1 MWDCSNLFTLDSKTR
16 SFNLVF
22 KLTTLH
28 RNYIKKERKRER
40 KRPHNF
46 INSDKDAQPYV
57 GGLKY
62 ASNRVFDAHF
72 NLRFSLSVRTQMKT
86 IDSISAK

>member
-22 KLTTLH
+22 KLSTLH
-28 RNYIKKERKRER
+28 RNYIKKEKKRER
-40 KRPHNF
+40 KKRPHNF

-57 GGLKY
+57 GGPK
-62 ASNRVFDAHF
+62 VC
-72 NLRFSLSVRTQMKT
+72 
-86 IDSISAK
+86 